1 MVCSVAP
8 AGPAGY
14 YLNDRLAASR
24 TWQGPPHQVW
34 LSSIPALEVHEGDAL
49 DPRLFTQLARGR
61 RPDGKP
67 LDRRLRQGGRTR
79 WAIDAVFG
87 APKSLSLLWLESDDR
102 AQLEWAHHDAVVAAM
117 QPLLASDWTARRG
130 AGGALRQPVACP
142 PVAAFLQLAARPSR
156 SEDRPRPHL
165 HSQIVIFN
173 LAERGAGHCG
183 EQDANRWGAV
193 ALRDVFVRQK
203 QLTLAY
209 HDKLAANLFRQGV
222 AVERTAQGYVAVAD
236 YDRRMVETFSARA
249 RDINEASR
257 MAGAHG
263 AALHARIAR
272 DTRGAKPRDPDLGA
286 LIEQWQAQMAQARAN
301 EPAAPDIPMPR
312 A

>member
-130 AGGALRQPVACP
+130 ARRSAAAAGGLPARRRISAVGGAPIPLGRPAPAAPSFPDRYLQPGGARRRSLR
-142 PVAAFLQLAARPSR
+142 
-156 SEDRPRPHL
+156 
-165 HSQIVIFN
+165 
-173 LAERGAGHCG
+173 
-183 EQDANRWGAV
+183 
-193 ALRDVFVRQK
+193 
-203 QLTLAY
+203 
-209 HDKLAANLFRQGV
+209 
-222 AVERTAQGYVAVAD
+222 
-236 YDRRMVETFSARA
+236 RA
-249 RDINEASR
+249 RCKSLGR
-257 MAGAHG
+257 G
-263 AALHARIAR
+263 RIAR
-272 DTRGAKPRDPDLGA
+272 RLRPTKTADLG
-286 LIEQWQAQMAQARAN
+286 LSR
-301 EPAAPDIPMPR
+301 
-312 A
+312 

>member
-130 AGGALRQPVACP
+130 AGGARGSRWP
-142 PVAAFLQLAARPSR
+142 ARPSPHFCSWRRAHPARKTGPGRTFIPR
-156 SEDRPRPHL
+156 SLSSTWRSAAP
-165 HSQIVIFN
+165 SVIAASKMQIVG
-173 LAERGAGHCG
+173 RG
-183 EQDANRWGAV
+183 
-193 ALRDVFVRQK
+193 
-203 QLTLAY
+203 
-209 HDKLAANLFRQGV
+209 
-222 AVERTAQGYVAVAD
+222 
-236 YDRRMVETFSARA
+236 
-249 RDINEASR
+249 
-257 MAGAHG
+257 
-263 AALHARIAR
+263 RIAR
-272 DTRGAKPRDPDLGA
+272 RLRPTKTADLG
-286 LIEQWQAQMAQARAN
+286 LSR
-301 EPAAPDIPMPR
+301 
-312 A
+312 